1 MVKNQRISVTKA
13 SVSVMLLLL
22 AAAVL
27 FGILTR
33 SSYQVY
39 NKSYNPDDAQVF
51 FSQQIMNEAFE
62 NLDSAELLNET
73 KMISSAFVVTVE
85 KNETINRATKS
96 TVLVN
101 RVIKGDQNLLGSKI
115 AIHQINHVKH
125 DQRIGRV
132 IFDNVGFFSN
142 VMQEGR
148 QYLVFADKVDFY
160 EEFQNKLECY
170 EFITRP
176 DIALYYFPTDSK
188 VEYMEYIPEKYGD
201 MKSLDYLCFNQK
213 NAQKIQMLV
222 DDILEYYL

>member
-22 AAAVL
+22 ATAVL

-62 NLDSAELLNET
+62 NLDSAALLNET

-96 TVLVN
+96 TVLVTGLLKE
-101 RVIKGDQNLLGSKI
+101 IKICL
-115 AIHQINHVKH
+115 A
-125 DQRIGRV
+125 
-132 IFDNVGFFSN
+132 
-142 VMQEGR
+142 
-148 QYLVFADKVDFY
+148 A
-160 EEFQNKLECY
+160 KLQ
-170 EFITRP
+170 FIR
-176 DIALYYFPTDSK
+176 
-188 VEYMEYIPEKYGD
+188 
-201 MKSLDYLCFNQK
+201 
-213 NAQKIQMLV
+213 
-222 DDILEYYL
+222 